1 MVGTLERRHHT
12 RHRRVAA
19 ILARRA
25 IAQVSPVRDRD
36 RIAEGRRLARD
47 QRRRARAALLRE
59 MREVLGFPQPYRRR
73 RQPQPQQVDRDAPIV
88 LSSDSSAEDQGPP
101 PILVDLDS
109 SVESLPNID
118 PRPQWQLPVQPLP
131 DLGPLDVDAELLQ
144 PLQHQTFREAVVL
157 LERLQLPVL
166 QPFTPPPELPQQP
179 PTPPPEQ
186 LVDWVC
192 LEAEVAS
199 LDGQQCLVL
208 PSGLT
213 LQQPDVVALPQHV
226 PGQFVAPPPMQQVDW
241 AAIAKAIFMI
251 EEREGNQPQTN

>member
-1 MVGTLERRHHT
+1 MLER
-12 RHRRVAA
+12 
-19 ILARRA
+19 
-25 IAQVSPVRDRD
+25 DWC
-36 RIAEGRRLARD
+36 
-47 QRRRARAALLRE
+47 RRARAALLRG
-59 MREVLGFPQPYRRR
+59 MREVLGLPQPHCRR

-88 LSSDSSAEDQGPP
+88 LSSDSSAEDQEPP

-144 PLQHQTFREAVVL
+144 PLQPLQHQTFREAVVL

-166 QPFTPPPELPQQP
+166 QPFTPPPELPQRP

-199 LDGQQCLVL
+199 LDGQQCLFV
-208 PSGLT
+208 PPGLT
-213 LQQPDVVALPQHV
+213 LQQPDVVALSQHV
-226 PGQFVAPPPMQQVDW
+226 PGQFVALPPIQQVDW

-251 EEREGNQPQTN
+251 AEREGNQPQAN